1 MDENMNIIEK
11 AESMEL
17 GSEVRSDDEGE
28 ILSIASKLFQSLY
41 FHMINSLIEV
51 TAVYFFAI
59 YVPLSLKKI

>member
-28 ILSIASKLFQSLY
+28 IVSLGSKLF
-41 FHMINSLIEV
+41 
-51 TAVYFFAI
+51 
-59 YVPLSLKKI
+59 

>member
-28 ILSIASKLFQSLY
+28 ILSIASKLF
-41 FHMINSLIEV
+41 
-51 TAVYFFAI
+51 
-59 YVPLSLKKI
+59 